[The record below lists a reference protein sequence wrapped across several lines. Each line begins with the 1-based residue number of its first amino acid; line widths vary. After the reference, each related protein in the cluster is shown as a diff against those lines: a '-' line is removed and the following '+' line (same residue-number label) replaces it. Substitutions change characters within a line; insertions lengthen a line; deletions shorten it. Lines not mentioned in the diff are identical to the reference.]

1 MLVFPTTKN
10 KFSCLNELNVL
21 CPQLNHFERTMLI
34 FPFAAKLSI
43 MLLNVVEDYRMNQLT
58 WQ

>member
-10 KFSCLNELNVL
+10 KFRCLNELNVL

-43 MLLNVVEDYRMNQLT
+43 MLLNVVED
-58 WQ
+58 